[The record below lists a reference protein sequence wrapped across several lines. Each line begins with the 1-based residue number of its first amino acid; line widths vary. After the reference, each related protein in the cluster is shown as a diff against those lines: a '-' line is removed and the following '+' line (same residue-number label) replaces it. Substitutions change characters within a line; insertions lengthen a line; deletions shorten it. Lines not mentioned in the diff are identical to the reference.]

1 MLRSFVLSISL
12 PVFMSC
18 FLFSSNAIGSEGKV
32 IPIDF
37 LNQKTNITDR
47 DTSCFFKK
55 KTLEDIIVNNKIS
68 TSDIDRCIAE
78 CSYLLGIPGDY
89 GSTRF
94 HSCLAQCKG
103 MIPMCDF

>member
-37 LNQKTNITDR
+37 LNQKTNIIDR
-47 DTSCFFKK
+47 DTSCFF
-55 KTLEDIIVNNKIS
+55 
-68 TSDIDRCIAE
+68 
-78 CSYLLGIPGDY
+78 
-89 GSTRF
+89 
-94 HSCLAQCKG
+94 
-103 MIPMCDF
+103 